1 MTLPMSSSMPRW
13 DKAWPASWIDTLDCP
28 LMEFLDESDEV
39 DGARSG
45 HRCAVG

>member
-1 MTLPMSSSMPRW
+1 MPRS
-13 DKAWPASWIDTLDCP
+13 DKAWPASWIDTLDRP
-28 LMEFLDESDEV
+28 LMEFLDEFDEV